1 MPWRELEVRL
11 SDRPF
16 DPAPRSVL
24 SGEGRSVP
32 AAEWSRPPDRRS
44 STLVDMRSA
53 SRSLS
58 VVSTT
63 DTRQR
68 IVALAI
74 GVVAASAGGLVLAA
88 ADGTLT
94 DLPGLL
100 LLVPGAIALRGN
112 VFGAMGSRLGTAV
125 HTGTFRLSGR
135 VDGVVGQNLL
145 GASVLTLA
153 LSALLGLMARGTAIV
168 FGIAPT
174 MGVADFVVV
183 STVGGLLASVVVGA
197 VSLGLAAGSVRFG
210 WDLDNVTAPLVS
222 TLGDLATVPALVVA
236 ATLADRSGLTE
247 AVGGVLGLVAVVA
260 LVAAWRTSLVDVRRI
275 VRQSVPVL
283 VAAGLLDLVAGV
295 TIEKRLDDLLA
306 AEALLVVLPAFLGTA
321 GALGGILSSRLST
334 QFHLGLDDATPLP
347 SRSSFREARSLGLLA
362 VPVFAFCAVVAQWAS
377 VATGQTTPG
386 LGDLMAVV
394 LLAGV
399 AATVLVVVVAYYT
412 TMAAFRFGLDPD
424 TYGIPV
430 VLSTLDLAGAFAL
443 ILAMVAVGVV

>member
-1 MPWRELEVRL
+1 M
-11 SDRPF
+11 
-16 DPAPRSVL
+16 
-24 SGEGRSVP
+24 
-32 AAEWSRPPDRRS
+32 
-44 STLVDMRSA
+44 
-53 SRSLS
+53 
-58 VVSTT
+58 
-63 DTRQR
+63 
-68 IVALAI
+68 
-74 GVVAASAGGLVLAA
+74 
-88 ADGTLT
+88 
-94 DLPGLL
+94 
-100 LLVPGAIALRGN
+100 PGAIALRGN

-135 VDGVVGQNLL
+135 IDGVVGQNLL

-153 LSALLGLMARGTAIV
+153 LSVLLGLMARGTAIV

-197 VSLGLAAGSVRFG
+197 VSLGLAAGSVRFS

-222 TLGDLATVPALVVA
+222 TLGDLATVPALVLAA
-236 ATLADRSGLTE
+236 ATLADRSGLTA

-334 QFHLGLDDATPLP
+334 QFHL
-347 SRSSFREARSLGLLA
+347 SL
-362 VPVFAFCAVVAQWAS
+362 
-377 VATGQTTPG
+377 
-386 LGDLMAVV
+386 
-394 LLAGV
+394 
-399 AATVLVVVVAYYT
+399 
-412 TMAAFRFGLDPD
+412 
-424 TYGIPV
+424 IH
-430 VLSTLDLAGAFAL
+430 
-443 ILAMVAVGVV
+443 I